1 MRIVTASPPST
12 RRRWHLRPAA
22 QGRAARVERA
32 GLAVTTLVLLLGF
45 WLTYAEQTAT
55 FAAADAD
62 LRNGALV
69 NLNAVRDE
77 SALVPHLSMFAEQA
91 EKNRIA
97 GAVYRRL
104 NATAPAERVEH
115 VGALAPVL
123 TTVNLAEFKRT
134 AVVRTPDEFR
144 RRVAIA
150 IAVFLLAFWA
160 AHAVRWYFG
169 VIGDPLLLSI
179 VHLLTGL
186 GMLTML
192 ALRDPLRDTVTAATV
207 SGGIAAGCALWV
219 ALSFIDFEQPR
230 LRRAVLLP
238 LTAAVVLAVGLLV
251 FGSGPTGSSARVN
264 LLGMQPVEVIRLL
277 VVFSLAAYFARRWQ
291 FLREFSAN
299 PSTSLRTSPT
309 TPLRASPSTLLRAG
323 RMRRWVRLP
332 RWKDVRPLAVSLAA
346 LLALFFL
353 QRDLGPALVLACVFL
368 ALYGIARA
376 RAALVVAGF
385 AVLATGFAIGY
396 AIGVP
401 STVTRR
407 VAIALDPWENALPG
421 GDQISHALW
430 ALSSGGPWGLGLGVG
445 EPHVIPAGHTDLVMA
460 ALGEE
465 LGYIGFAA
473 VAVLFGMLV
482 WRMLRISLRAPGD
495 YTAFLAIGLT
505 LTLAVQGLVIVAG
518 MLGLLPLAGV
528 VTPFLSY
535 GRSAMLSNFL
545 ALGVCAA
552 IARRRG
558 PQREAFRPPVRALG
572 WTLAAAT
579 AIIALR
585 AADVQ
590 VVRADSFATRANLT
604 QQADGGYRYQYNPRL
619 TTAARGIVRGTIFDR
634 DGLPIASNRAEEIA
648 KFSARYQQLGLDLS
662 GACRTGPSTALR
674 AGPSTALGASRE
686 RCYPLASLAFHVLG
700 DATRQTNW
708 AARNTSY
715 IEKDFDARL
724 KGFDD
729 RPQTIEVTNRRTG
742 TRYAVVRRDY
752 SELLPLVRHKGNPD
766 HGDVRRIL
774 GRDRDLRVTIDAGLQ
789 ARTARA
795 LRDHTGRAQSAH
807 GAAVVI
813 DPGTGD
819 LLASASYP
827 WPDES
832 ELAGRRPIP
841 PDSLLD
847 RARYGL
853 YPPGSTFKLVT
864 AVAAMRTA
872 AAVRNARF
880 QCVRLAD
887 GRTGGRVRGA
897 PRPVRDDMMDHTPH
911 GNLDL
916 HRGLVVSCNA
926 YFANLANLIGPQVLS
941 EVASE
946 AQIAAAP
953 APAAENLERTLPYA
967 GYGQGDV
974 LASPLRMAGVA
985 GALAAGGVLRE
996 VRVVPAD
1003 NPKRAARTQWVPPD
1017 GAAEMR
1023 NYMREVVTMGT
1034 GRVLASHPVA
1044 IAGKTGTAEV
1054 DGEPS
1059 HSWFV
1064 GFAPFNGKQRIA
1076 FAVIVEHAGYGAR
1089 VAAPAAGDIVSAAH
1103 TFGLLQ

>member
-1 MRIVTASPPST
+1 MRIVTASPPRT
-12 RRRWHLRPAA
+12 RRRWRLAPAP
-22 QGRAARVERA
+22 QGRAARVERV
-32 GLAVTTLVLLLGF
+32 GLAVTTFVLLLGF

-55 FAAADAD
+55 FAAAEAD

-77 SALVPHLSMFAEQA
+77 SAFIPHLTMFGERA
-91 EKNRIA
+91 EKNRVA

-104 NATAPAERVEH
+104 QAVAPGERIEH
-115 VGALAPVL
+115 VGALAPIL
-123 TTVNLAEFKRT
+123 TTVNLAEFKRSV
-134 AVVRTPDEFR
+134 VVRTPDEFR
-144 RRVAIA
+144 RRVGMA
-150 IAVFLLAFWA
+150 IAVFMLAFWM
-160 AHAVRWYFG
+160 AHAARWYFG
-169 VIGDPLLLSI
+169 VIGDPLLLPI

-186 GMLTML
+186 GVLTML
-192 ALRDPLRDTVTAATV
+192 ALRDPLRDTVTIATV

-219 ALSFIDFEQPR
+219 ALSFVDFEQPR

-238 LTAAVVLAVGLLV
+238 LTAGVVLAIVLLV
-251 FGSGPTGSSARVN
+251 FGNGPTGSGARVN
-264 LLGMQPVEVIRLL
+264 LLGMQPVEGIRLL

-291 FLREFSAN
+291 FLREFSVN
-299 PSTSLRTSPT
+299 PSTSLRTSPST
-309 TPLRASPSTLLRAG
+309 SLRVSRV
-323 RMRRWVRLP
+323 RRWIRLP

-376 RAALVVAGF
+376 RATLVVAGF
-385 AVLATGFAIGY
+385 AVLATGFAMGY
-396 AIGVP
+396 VIGVP

-465 LGYIGFAA
+465 LGYVGFAA
-473 VAVLFGMLV
+473 VAVLFAMLV
-482 WRMLRISLRAPGD
+482 WRLLRIALRAPGD

-545 ALGVCAA
+545 ALGVIAA

-558 PQREAFRPPVRALG
+558 PRREAFAPPVRALG

-579 AIIALR
+579 AVIALR

-590 VVRADSFATRANLT
+590 VVRADTFATRANLT

-619 TTAARGIVRGTIFDR
+619 TTAARTIVRGTIVDR
-634 DGLPIASNRAEEIA
+634 DGLPIASSRPEEIA
-648 KFSARYQQLGLDLS
+648 KFSARYQQLGLDLPE
-662 GACRTGPSTALR
+662 ACRTG
-674 AGPSTALGASRE
+674 RE
-686 RCYPLASLAFHVLG
+686 RCYPLGSLAFHVLG

-708 AARNTSY
+708 AARNASY
-715 IEKDFDARL
+715 VEKDFDARL

-742 TRYAVVRRDY
+742 TRHAVVRRDY
-752 SELLPLVRHKGNPD
+752 SELLPLVRHKGNGD
-766 HGDVRRIL
+766 HADVRRIL
-774 GRDRDLRVTIDAGLQ
+774 ARDRNLRVTIDAGLQ

-795 LRDHTGRAQSAH
+795 LQDHTGRAQSTH

-827 WPDES
+827 WPVQS
-832 ELAGRRPIP
+832 ELAGKRPIP

-864 AVAAMRTA
+864 AVAALRTES
-872 AAVRNARF
+872 AVRNARF
-880 QCVRLAD
+880 QCVRLPD

-897 PRPVRDDMMDHTPH
+897 ARPVRDDTLDHTPH
-911 GNLDL
+911 GKLDL

-953 APAAENLERTLPYA
+953 APAAENLQRTLPYA

-985 GALAAGGVLRE
+985 GALASGGVLRE
-996 VRVVPAD
+996 VRVIAD
-1003 NPKRAARTQWVPPD
+1003 GKKHAARTQWVSAD
-1017 GAAEMR
+1017 GAAQMR
-1023 NYMREVVTMGT
+1023 GYMREVVTSGT

-1054 DGEPS
+1054 DGERS

-1064 GFAPFNGKQRIA
+1064 GFAPFNGKRRVA

-1089 VAAPAAGDIVSAAH
+1089 VAAPAAGDIVSAAQ